1 MRLNLLFSVL
11 CLVATIPACQKNI
24 PPTQTIAISHLTI
37 IDATGAP
44 ARKDQTVLLE
54 GERIKQIGP
63 SESSHPPRIAQL
75 VDGRGLYLIP
85 GLWDM
90 HVHVWDADVAFPLFL
105 ANGVT
110 GVRNAGGHPDD
121 LKRWR
126 QELRE
131 GKRQGPRLIACG
143 PVVDG
148 FPPVHPDH
156 SVVVES
162 ADLNCGTVQSEKTK
176 TRGSLCRV
184 DLEPRDYINVALR
197 WHITEVGE
205 TVSPG
210 VDVRIR
216 W

>member
-90 HVHVWDADVAFPLFL
+90 HVHVFGVLSRAAFPTRH
-105 ANGVT
+105 A
-110 GVRNAGGHPDD
+110 D
-121 LKRWR
+121 
-126 QELRE
+126 LRE
-131 GKRQGPRLIACG
+131 R
-143 PVVDG
+143 G
-148 FPPVHPDH
+148 FRK
-156 SVVVES
+156 
-162 ADLNCGTVQSEKTK
+162 LNCAEG
-176 TRGSLCRV
+176 
-184 DLEPRDYINVALR
+184 AL
-197 WHITEVGE
+197 
-205 TVSPG
+205 SS
-210 VDVRIR
+210 
-216 W
+216 